1 MASSLRCM
9 PPDRDT
15 RRKQKFRSLK
25 QSVQFASNRRWCFFA
40 EFDNVP
46 KEITNAAVQKLCS
59 EYGNITTVQGLDNFQ
74 TTANTRKVSVGFA
87 SPLCAFAAQEA
98 LNNYDIGKDASLGRE
113 HLLRVRHNPGRKSYV
128 AEGKKH
134 KCEEDDSHQK
144 QRLEE
149 LSQIHVENCHIPLSK
164 VLIKTMRSL
173 NINIKRQEGTTS
185 STEMQ
190 RVRGILQQFQENI
203 EALSD

>member
-25 QSVQFASNRRWCFFA
+25 RSVQFASNRRWCFFA

-46 KEITNAAVQKLCS
+46 KEITNASVQKLCS

-74 TTANTRKVSVGFA
+74 TTANTRKLSVGFA

-98 LNNYDIGKDASLGRE
+98 LNNYDIGKDASLGRV

-128 AEGKKH
+128 AEG
-134 KCEEDDSHQK
+134 
-144 QRLEE
+144 
-149 LSQIHVENCHIPLSK
+149 
-164 VLIKTMRSL
+164 
-173 NINIKRQEGTTS
+173 QEGTTS